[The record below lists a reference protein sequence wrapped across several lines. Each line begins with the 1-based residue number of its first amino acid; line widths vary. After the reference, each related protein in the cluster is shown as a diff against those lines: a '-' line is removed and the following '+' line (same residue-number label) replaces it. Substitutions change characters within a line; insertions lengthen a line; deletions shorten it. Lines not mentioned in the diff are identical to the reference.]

1 MNLLFSIR
9 GIEAGTDGIKIDACQ
24 IVGLKPKKKEKIKK
38 IINVHINF
46 VTTIFS
52 QYSLRIEM

>member
-1 MNLLFSIR
+1 MNLLFSIH

-24 IVGLKPKKKEKIKK
+24 IVGLKPKKKKK
-38 IINVHINF
+38 KKSINVHINF